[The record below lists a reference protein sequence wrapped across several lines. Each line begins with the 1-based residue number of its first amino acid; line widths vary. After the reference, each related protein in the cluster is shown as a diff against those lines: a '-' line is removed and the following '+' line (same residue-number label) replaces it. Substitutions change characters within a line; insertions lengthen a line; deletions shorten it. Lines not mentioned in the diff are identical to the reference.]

1 MSWGVLLRVS
11 PFGNGDEE
19 GIVLVEPMPAV
30 LYAH

>member
-11 PFGNGDEE
+11 LFGNGDEE
-19 GIVLVEPMPAV
+19 GIVSVEPIPVV